1 MWILPLDWVANLANH
16 KTMYGLIACGFALC
30 HRQNLLE
37 NPYTNPIGTGSKK
50 FLKTMQP
57 FS

>member
-30 HRQNLLE
+30 HRQNLL
-37 NPYTNPIGTGSKK
+37 SKIETQILSVQV
-50 FLKTMQP
+50 LKN
-57 FS
+57 F